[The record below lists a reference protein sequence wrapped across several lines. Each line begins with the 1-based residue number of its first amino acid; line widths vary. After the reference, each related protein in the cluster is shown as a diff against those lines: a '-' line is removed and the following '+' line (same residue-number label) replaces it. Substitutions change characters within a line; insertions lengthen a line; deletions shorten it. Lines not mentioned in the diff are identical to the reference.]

1 MGTAIGV
8 FSRRFGDSGNRSIFA
23 PGADIVNWQ
32 RIKSR
37 LDAYERLMRLDKPI
51 GILLLLWPTLWALW
65 LAGQGKPNLVVVWI
79 FVLGTILMRSA
90 GCVMN
95 DVADRNFD
103 SHVERT
109 RNRPVTT
116 GEVSVKE
123 AVLLA
128 ASLSLAAFVLVLFL
142 NRLTI
147 LLSFVAL
154 GLAMTYPLT
163 KRFIAIPQAYLGIA
177 FSFGIPMAYAA
188 LTNDIPGIA
197 WMLVTANLLWVVAYD
212 TQYAMVD
219 REDDLKI
226 GIRSSAIWFGRFDV
240 VAVTTCYALML
251 GILALIGSQLRLM
264 WPYYLGLVLAGSIMV
279 YHYSLI
285 RTRDRSRCFRAFL
298 HNNWVGAVVFLSIL
312 ASSWLKYRS

>member
-1 MGTAIGV
+1 M
-8 FSRRFGDSGNRSIFA
+8 
-23 PGADIVNWQ
+23 NWLH
-32 RIKSR
+32 IKSR
-37 LDAYERLMRLDKPI
+37 LNAYERLMRLDKPI

-65 LAGQGKPNLVVVWI
+65 LAGQGKPNLMIVWI
-79 FVLGTILMRSA
+79 FVLGAILMRSA

-95 DVADRNFD
+95 DMADRDFD

-123 AVLLA
+123 AMLLA
-128 ASLSLAAFVLVLFL
+128 AGLSLAAFCLVLFL

-147 LLSFVAL
+147 LLSFLAL
-154 GLAMTYPLT
+154 GLAVTYPLT

-188 LTNDIPGIA
+188 LTNDIPSIA
-197 WMLVTANLLWVVAYD
+197 WMLMAANLCWVVAYD
-212 TQYAMVD
+212 TEYAMVD

-226 GIRSSAIWFGRFDV
+226 GIRSSAIWFGRRDV
-240 VAVTTCYALML
+240 AAVMACYALML
-251 GILALIGSQLRLM
+251 GLMTLIGIRLDLL
-264 WPYYLGLVLAGSIMV
+264 WPYYASLVLAGGIV
-279 YHYSLI
+279 LYHYSLI
-285 RTRDRSRCFRAFL
+285 CTRDRSSCFRAFL
-298 HNNWVGAVVFLSIL
+298 HNNWVGAVIFLGIF

>member
-1 MGTAIGV
+1 M
-8 FSRRFGDSGNRSIFA
+8 
-23 PGADIVNWQ
+23 NWQ
-32 RIKSR
+32 LVKKR
-37 LDAYERLMRLDKPI
+37 LDVYERLMRLDKPI

-65 LAGQGKPNLVVVWI
+65 LAGQGKPNFVVVWI

-103 SHVERT
+103 RYVERT

-116 GEVSVKE
+116 GEVDVKE
-123 AVLLA
+123 AVILA
-128 ASLSLAAFVLVLFL
+128 MVLSLVAFSLVLFL

-154 GLAMTYPLT
+154 ALAMTYPLT

-188 LTNDIPGIA
+188 LTNGVPAIA
-197 WMLVTANLLWVVAYD
+197 WQLMVANLFWVVAYD
-212 TQYAMVD
+212 TEYAMVD

-226 GIRSSAIWFGRFDV
+226 GIRSSAIWFGRRDV
-240 VAVTTCYALML
+240 AAVMVCYALML
-251 GILALIGSQLRLM
+251 GIMVFIGAQLSLM
-264 WPYYLGLVLAGSIMV
+264 WPYYLGLVSAGGIML
-279 YHYSLI
+279 YHYSLV
-285 RTRDRSRCFRAFL
+285 RTRDPNRCFEAFL
-298 HNNWVGAVVFLSIL
+298 HNNWVGAVVFLGIL